1 MNQLQ
6 TQTDTSDIITVIIAA
21 RNEEALITACLT
33 ALLTQS
39 DAAGP
44 VEVIVAANACTDQT
58 VNVAQQQ
65 TQAFAD
71 KGWSLVVLDLAD
83 GGKLGALNAADAQAR
98 GGCRIYLDADVICS
112 PELLGQIRQ
121 VLRNDAGLYATGTL
135 VVAPAQTW
143 VTRAYARI
151 WTQLPFVKS
160 GAVGAGF
167 FAVNAAGRA
176 RWGAFP
182 DIISDD
188 TFVRLNFTPAE
199 RVEVPA
205 TYIWPMVEGF
215 GNLVRVRR
223 RQDIGVAEIA
233 QKYPGLIENEGKA
246 RLRKQDLLSMALRMP
261 MAFAV
266 YMSVHVMV
274 RMGRQSKEWTRGR

>member
-135 VVAPAQTW
+135 VVAPAQT
-143 VTRAYARI
+143 
-151 WTQLPFVKS
+151 
-160 GAVGAGF
+160 AGDPRLC
-167 FAVNAAGRA
+167 AHLDAAALCEIRRCGGRVF
-176 RWGAFP
+176 RGQRCRSRPLGRFP
-182 DIISDD
+182 
-188 TFVRLNFTPAE
+188 
-199 RVEVPA
+199 
-205 TYIWPMVEGF
+205 
-215 GNLVRVRR
+215 
-223 RQDIGVAEIA
+223 
-233 QKYPGLIENEGKA
+233 
-246 RLRKQDLLSMALRMP
+246 
-261 MAFAV
+261 
-266 YMSVHVMV
+266 
-274 RMGRQSKEWTRGR
+274 